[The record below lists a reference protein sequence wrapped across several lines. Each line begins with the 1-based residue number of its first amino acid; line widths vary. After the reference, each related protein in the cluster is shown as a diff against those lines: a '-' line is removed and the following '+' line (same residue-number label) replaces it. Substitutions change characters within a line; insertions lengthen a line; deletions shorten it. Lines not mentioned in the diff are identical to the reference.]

1 MSSVTEVAVPT
12 SDFDGNAPVNGSRCM
27 ASTFS
32 ESLYW
37 RRSARRYELAGLA
50 AWMLAALSCVVFLA
64 ILLAARNLLV
74 PAVLLVPLACVM
86 VLAGRWCD
94 RNSRDAWDFDVPVVP
109 VRGCVDDREGDHGG
123 RLSDRPA

>member
-37 RRSARRYELAGLA
+37 RRSARRYELSACREESASAGIRFGAGGLRPG
-50 AWMLAALSCVVFLA
+50 LCG
-64 ILLAARNLLV
+64 LLV
-74 PAVLLVPLACVM
+74 
-86 VLAGRWCD
+86 
-94 RNSRDAWDFDVPVVP
+94 
-109 VRGCVDDREGDHGG
+109 
-123 RLSDRPA
+123 RP

>member
-12 SDFDGNAPVNGSRCM
+12 SDFDGNVPVNGSRCM

-37 RRSARRYELAGLA
+37 RRSARRYELVGLA

-64 ILLAARNLLV
+64 ILLAVRNLFV
-74 PAVLLVPLACVM
+74 PAVLLVPLACGM
-86 VLAGRWCD
+86 VLVGRWCD
-94 RNSRDAWDFDVPVVP
+94 RNSRDAWDFAFWSLHAE
-109 VRGCVDDREGDHGG
+109 VRQ
-123 RLSDRPA
+123 

>member
-37 RRSARRYELAGLA
+37 RRSARRYELNSACREESASAGIRFGAGGLRPG
-50 AWMLAALSCVVFLA
+50 LCG
-64 ILLAARNLLV
+64 LLV
-74 PAVLLVPLACVM
+74 
-86 VLAGRWCD
+86 
-94 RNSRDAWDFDVPVVP
+94 
-109 VRGCVDDREGDHGG
+109 
-123 RLSDRPA
+123 RP

>member
-37 RRSARRYELAGLA
+37 RRSARRYELLGLVS
-50 AWMLAALSCVVFLA
+50 WMLAALSCVVFLA
-64 ILLAARNLLV
+64 ILLAARNLLL

-94 RNSRDAWDFDVPVVP
+94 RNSRDAWDFAFWSLHAE
-109 VRGCVDDREGDHGG
+109 VRQ
-123 RLSDRPA
+123 

>member
-37 RRSARRYELAGLA
+37 RRSARRYELLGLVS
-50 AWMLAALSCVVFLA
+50 WM
-64 ILLAARNLLV
+64 LAARNLLLSGF
-74 PAVLLVPLACVM
+74 ALVPVACGLACV
-86 VLAGRWCD
+86 GCWCD
-94 RNSRDAWDFDVPVVP
+94 RNSRDAWDFAFWSLHAE
-109 VRGCVDDREGDHGG
+109 VRQ
-123 RLSDRPA
+123 

>member
-64 ILLAARNLLV
+64 ILLAARNLLLPGFALV
-74 PAVLLVPLACVM
+74 PVACFGLLLPFLRLAVGIVLLAVRLLASLARSM
-86 VLAGRWCD
+86 GAGR
-94 RNSRDAWDFDVPVVP
+94 
-109 VRGCVDDREGDHGG
+109 
-123 RLSDRPA
+123 

>member
-37 RRSARRYELAGLA
+37 RRSARRYELLGLVS
-50 AWMLAALSCVVFLA
+50 WM
-64 ILLAARNLLV
+64 LAARNLLL
-74 PAVLLVPLACVM
+74 PGFALVPVACGLACV
-86 VLAGRWCD
+86 GCWCD
-94 RNSRDAWDFDVPVVP
+94 RNSRDAWDFAFWSLHAE
-109 VRGCVDDREGDHGG
+109 VRQ
-123 RLSDRPA
+123 

>member
-50 AWMLAALSCVVFLA
+50 AGRWPRCRAWFSGDSACREESASAGIRFGAGGLRPGLCG
-64 ILLAARNLLV
+64 LLV
-74 PAVLLVPLACVM
+74 
-86 VLAGRWCD
+86 
-94 RNSRDAWDFDVPVVP
+94 
-109 VRGCVDDREGDHGG
+109 
-123 RLSDRPA
+123 RP

>member
-64 ILLAARNLLV
+64 ILLAARNLLL
-74 PAVLLVPLACVM
+74 PGFALVPVAAAWLVWVAGATGTRVM
-86 VLAGRWCD
+86 PGI
-94 RNSRDAWDFDVPVVP
+94 S
-109 VRGCVDDREGDHGG
+109 
-123 RLSDRPA
+123 LSGPFTRR